1 MKIFAPFET
10 ELGTWS
16 NVQGAYVLRATAPPV
31 TIKPG
36 RREGWD
42 TSGIPLGY
50 LWLMY
55 IDVGGDMWGLMY
67 EIYLTWGNSFK
78 FNMPVGKIW

>member
-36 RREGWD
+36 RRD
-42 TSGIPLGY
+42 GIALGY
-50 LWLMY
+50 LWLMWMG
-55 IDVGGDMWGLMY
+55 IDARNLLENLGEQFEV
-67 EIYLTWGNSFK
+67 
-78 FNMPVGKIW
+78 